1 MFRKPIF
8 WIGLTAI
15 SIACVF
21 YSVRYFSQ
29 AFPLVT
35 LDLQMDRE
43 TAMKAAR
50 ELGQRNNWGPAEF
63 EQAASFGVNS
73 EVQTYVE
80 LEVGGAEA
88 FAQMLAGDLYSPY
101 TWQVRHF
108 KENETNETRIR
119 FTPAGHPY
127 GFVEKLPED
136 APGASLQ
143 PDSARAIAE
152 GIARRSWQIDFSAF
166 NLVEQSQENRP
177 GGRTDHTLVY
187 ERPEE
192 QIGEGRYRL
201 RLIVS
206 GDKLTELSHFVKI
219 PEAFSRKYEE
229 MRSANDTIAFGSAM
243 AMGVIYILGGCVI
256 GLFFLLRQGWVLW
269 RKPLLWGSFIGFLQF
284 LVGMNQMPLAW
295 MNYDTALSSQS
306 FFLQQIAINLAN
318 ALLMAALLTLSFIAA
333 ESLTRK
339 AFPKHLQLWRLWSKE
354 IAGSKPV
361 LGLTLAGF
369 LLVSVF
375 FAYDVALYFFST
387 KTLGWW
393 TPSDMLFHPDS
404 LATYFP
410 WLTSIAIS
418 AQAGFWEES
427 LFRAV
432 PIAGAALLGQRFGRR
447 TLWIIGAFILQAVIF
462 GAGHANYPSQPAY
475 ARLVELILP
484 SIGFGLI
491 YLFFGLLPAVIL
503 HFTFDVVWFALPLF
517 VANTPNAWVNQVMVV
532 VLTFIPLLVIFIS
545 RIRAGT
551 WTELTDEHYNR
562 SWQPPE
568 KAAPVAEEAEPAE
581 KTATLS
587 PYVQRVV
594 LAAGLLGAITWV
606 FSSNFKNDAPAME
619 IGRGEAK
626 AKTQAALTERDI
638 TLEPPW
644 QMVSM
649 IDAPLNQ
656 NDRFIWQTAGKEMY
670 EKMMGTHLGPP
681 YWRMRYVKFEGDIAE
696 RAEEYELHVDGSG
709 NVFRYRHI
717 LPEARA
723 GDSLSE
729 ARARALADSVI
740 RAQFNID
747 PATLKFVS
755 SEPSKREARQDW
767 LFTFADTISYSLPEG
782 EARVAVQV
790 SGSEVTDYF
799 RFVHVPEEWDR
810 LERNR
815 QTLPQIF
822 QIGSVV
828 MIVLIFLAGAILAIV
843 SWSRKQFVVKTFL
856 VISLLFFGLSIVN
869 IFNNWPV
876 LEAQFSTAQPYKNQ
890 AAIFVV
896 GGLISALFMAAA
908 IGLVVGMVH
917 FWNRERSKSVGTFSN
932 LTALALGCA
941 AAGVLTLFGSL
952 KPSLSPFWADY
963 SAAASYLPFV
973 SAGFGPITGLI
984 TRTTLLLLL
993 VAGTNRF
1000 TKNWTHLQSVFA
1012 VVWLLFGVVFTGA
1025 GGIET
1030 VSSWLISGILTGAIL
1045 FIVYY
1050 FVLRFNLA
1058 LVPLAMAM
1066 LAIFNQVKHIVLNA
1080 YPAAFPSALLA
1091 IVLLGLTAFFWNKR
1105 LAAGQ

>member
-8 WIGLTAI
+8 WIGLTVI
-15 SIACVF
+15 SIVSVF

-43 TAMKAAR
+43 TALEAAR
-50 ELGQRNNWGPAEF
+50 ELSQRNNWGPAEF
-63 EQAASFGVNS
+63 QQAASFGVDS

-80 LEVGGAEA
+80 LEVGGAGA

-119 FTPAGHPY
+119 FTPSGHPY

-143 PDSARAIAE
+143 PDSARVMAEKFAIE
-152 GIARRSWQIDFSAF
+152 TWQIDFSEF
-166 NLVEQSQENRP
+166 RLVEQSQENRP

-187 ERPEE
+187 ERPQV

-201 RLIVS
+201 RLVVG

-243 AMGVIYILGGCVI
+243 AMGVVYILGGCVI
-256 GLFFLLRQGWVLW
+256 GLFFLLRQRWVLW
-269 RKPLLWGSFIGFLQF
+269 RKALKWGLFIAFLQF
-284 LVGMNQMPLAW
+284 LAGMNQMPLAW

-306 FFLQQIAINLAN
+306 FFLQQIAANLAN

-339 AFPKHLQLWRLWSKE
+339 AFPSHLQLWRLWSKE
-354 IAGSKPV
+354 VAGSKPV

-491 YLFFGLLPAVIL
+491 YLSFGLLPAIIM
-503 HFTFDVVWFALPLF
+503 HFAFDVVWFALPLF
-517 VANTPNAWVNQVMVV
+517 VADTPNAWVNQVMVV
-532 VLTFIPLLVIFIS
+532 VLTFIPVLVIFIS
-545 RIRAGT
+545 RIRTGA
-551 WTELTDEHYNR
+551 WTELTDIHYNR
-562 SWQPPE
+562 SWQPPP
-568 KAAPVAEEAEPAE
+568 KAEPVAEMPQTIEKPA
-581 KTATLS
+581 TVS
-587 PYVQRVV
+587 PLVQRVV
-594 LAAGLLGAITWV
+594 LAAGLLGAVAWW
-606 FSSNFKNDAPAME
+606 FSANFKNDAPAMK
-619 IGRGEAK
+619 IDRGEAT
-626 AKTQAALTERDI
+626 AQAQTVLAERGVALAT
-638 TLEPPW
+638 PW
-644 QMVSM
+644 QMVST
-649 IDAPLNQ
+649 IDVPLNR
-656 NDRFIWQTAGKEMY
+656 NDRFIWQTAGEEMY

-681 YWRMRYVKFEGDIAE
+681 YWKVRYVKFEGDIAE
-696 RAEEYELHVDGSG
+696 RAEEYELHIDGTG
-709 NVFRYRHI
+709 AVFRYRHI

-729 ARARALADSVI
+729 AQARAIADSVI
-740 RAQFNID
+740 QAQFQID
-747 PATLKFVS
+747 PATLKFIS

-767 LFTFADTISYSLPEG
+767 LFTFADTLNYSLPEG
-782 EARVAVQV
+782 EARIAVQI
-790 SGSEVTDYF
+790 SGSEVTDSY
-799 RFVHVPEEWDR
+799 RFVHVPEEWQR
-810 LERNR
+810 QERNR
-815 QTLPQIF
+815 RTLPQIF

-828 MIVLIFLAGAILAIV
+828 MVVLLFLAGAILAIV
-843 SWSRKQFVVKTFL
+843 SWSRKQFAVKTFL
-856 VISLLFFGLSIVN
+856 VIFATLFGLSLINV
-869 IFNNWPV
+869 FNNWPA

-896 GGLISALFMAAA
+896 GGLIGALFIAAA
-908 IGLVVGMVH
+908 VGLVAGVVH
-917 FWNRERSKSVGTFSN
+917 FWHREQGKSGGTFSN
-932 LTALALGCA
+932 VTALALGCA
-941 AAGVLTLFGSL
+941 AAGMFALIGSL

-963 SAAASYLPFV
+963 SAAATYLPVV
-973 SAGFGPITGLI
+973 SAGFGPVTGLI
-984 TRTTLLLLL
+984 IRTVLLLLL

-1000 TKNWTHLQSVFA
+1000 TKNWTRLQSVFA
-1012 VVWLLFGVVFTGA
+1012 VAWLLIGIVFVGSA
-1025 GGIET
+1025 GIET
-1030 VSSWLISGILTGAIL
+1030 VSSWLISGILAGAIL
-1045 FIVYY
+1045 LVVYY
-1050 FVLRFNLA
+1050 FVFRFDLA
-1058 LVPLAMAM
+1058 LVPMTIAVLS
-1066 LAIFNQVKHIVLNA
+1066 IFSQVKHIALDA
-1080 YPAAFPSALLA
+1080 YPAAFSSALLA